1 MLGGSGDLFG
11 CSQSFAPSSEQP
23 VPKPTAPSFPAPRA
37 AAMRIWGQPG
47 GLESQTLCRT
57 GARCP
62 PGAPLRLWPGRWAR
76 ASSIIE
82 KKYCSIPRQPARLP
96 FFLPDRGAD
105 INVGACCCS
114 ASARAVSQ
122 RVLPRLLQGGG
133 FLISKFSPFPIDLF
147 IPYQFLLTARCFPPA
162 LLRRGF

>member
-1 MLGGSGDLFG
+1 MLGGGGDLFG
-11 CSQSFAPSSEQP
+11 CSESFPPSSEQP
-23 VPKPTAPSFPAPRA
+23 VPKPMAPGFPASRA
-37 AAMRIWGQPG
+37 AAMRILGQPG

-62 PGAPLRLWPGRWAR
+62 LGAPLRLWPGRWAR

-114 ASARAVSQ
+114 ASAWAASQ

-133 FLISKFSPFPIDLF
+133 FLISKFSPFPINLF
-147 IPYQFLLTARCFPPA
+147 IPYQFLLTAHYFHPP
-162 LLRRGF
+162 LLQRGF